1 MVKYEGDLGSISGL
15 GRSPGGGSD
24 NPLQYSCLENS
35 MDRGAWRDTV
45 HRVTKRHNSATESTG
60 TMFVLTEITESDVA
74 NFTSTQ
80 RRFVS
85 KNKIHNV
92 TAFKV

>member
-1 MVKYEGDLGSISGL
+1 
-15 GRSPGGGSD
+15 
-24 NPLQYSCLENS
+24 

-60 TMFVLTEITESDVA
+60 TVFVLTEITESDVA